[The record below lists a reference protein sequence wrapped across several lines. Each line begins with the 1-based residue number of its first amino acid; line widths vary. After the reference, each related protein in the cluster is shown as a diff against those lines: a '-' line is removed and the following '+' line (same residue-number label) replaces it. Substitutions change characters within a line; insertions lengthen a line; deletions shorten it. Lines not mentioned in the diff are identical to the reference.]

1 MRVFRS
7 FAVLPTVMVFA
18 VALGTASCAAQR
30 DVAPAPNGEAA
41 VERAAVGGNVTIAGT
56 IVSIDTRPWMY
67 DGHAVVQVDVD
78 GQGRMAV
85 QLPARWNL
93 CQAAPVDVDALAVGM
108 RVQAVAAAEGDGR
121 LTVCSDAGH
130 RLAPL
135 ATDGD
140 ATRGGDGSAIE
151 LGPLSRQ
158 EIEAAALAGELG
170 CSFSAEAGH
179 APLLLAMGHV
189 ASKEPARGVVKVG
202 DDVEPVAAPG
212 GFDAMLRGARF
223 TGAGKTIDI
232 EVTGAA
238 TGGGESPAHP
248 ATLTYHRADG
258 AQRSWTGWWQCGP

>member
-1 MRVFRS
+1 MHVPRS
-7 FAVLPTVMVFA
+7 SAVLPAVIALA
-18 VALGTASCAAQR
+18 VALGTASCAAPR
-30 DVAPAPNGEAA
+30 DVVPAPIQAD
-41 VERAAVGGNVTIAGT
+41 VEGAAVGEDVAIAGT

-108 RVQAVAAAEGDGR
+108 RVQAVGAAEGDGR

-130 RLAPL
+130 RLVPL
-135 ATDGD
+135 EAHGD

-151 LGPLSRQ
+151 LAPLSRQ

-179 APLLLAMGHV
+179 APLLLAMGQV

-202 DDVEPVAAPG
+202 DYVEPVAAPG

-223 TGAGKTIDI
+223 TGAGKTVDI
-232 EVTGAA
+232 QVTGAA